1 MALLTAAGIGFVLGA
16 IVGFIFQ
23 ATVMYVVNPVT
34 ALVGTGLMF
43 GGTGALASLGHV
55 LITERVPRWLRMSQQ
70 RSSGRPGDH
79 PARAEPMALLTAVV
93 VGGLIGAVIGL
104 VFLAATFPGQAE
116 TADFIVITSMF
127 SVTGAGSS
135 LGHVLITKYVYRW
148 LTKNTRQ

>member
-1 MALLTAAGIGFVLGA
+1 MVLLTAASLGFVLGA
-16 IVGFIFQ
+16 LVGFIFQ
-23 ATVMYVVNPVT
+23 VTVMYVVNPVT
-34 ALVGTGLMF
+34 ALVGTALMF

-55 LITERVPRWLRMSQQ
+55 LITERVPRWLRTGQQ

-93 VGGLIGAVIGL
+93 AGGLIGAVIGL

-127 SVTGAGSS
+127 GATGAVAS
-135 LGHVLITKYVYRW
+135 LGHVFITKYVYRW
-148 LTKNTRQ
+148 LTKSTR

>member
-43 GGTGALASLGHV
+43 GGTGALASLGHTLITKFLAPLAAKAPAPMSRQQGNLQAGKYPIV
-55 LITERVPRWLRMSQQ
+55 LI
-70 RSSGRPGDH
+70 
-79 PARAEPMALLTAVV
+79 TAVV

-116 TADFIVITSMF
+116 TADFIVISSMF
-127 SVTGAGSS
+127 GATGAVAS
-135 LGHVLITKYVYRW
+135 LGHVFITKYLYRW
-148 LTKNTRQ
+148 LTQSTRQ